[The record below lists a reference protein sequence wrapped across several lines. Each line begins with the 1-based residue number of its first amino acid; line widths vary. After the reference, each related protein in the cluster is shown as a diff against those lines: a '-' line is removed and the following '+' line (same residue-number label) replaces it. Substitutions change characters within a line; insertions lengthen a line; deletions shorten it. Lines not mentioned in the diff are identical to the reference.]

1 MLLHPK
7 HKPELIGLT
16 FIVAEENLASF
27 REDRAEVLIIEGQK
41 QKLLSED
48 NAKPQEILHNLKK
61 KTPCV
66 IKAIRSHLSTHT
78 GHLHRWICSISCG
91 KWSEPDH
98 PPPYR
103 SGWRRVITV
112 WYTEACTHLYSTCFL
127 SDVTIVVETWKD
139 IIFLDDTCLQWSVSS
154 ERAALGTWGCLW
166 YTRLGVGSTLEDKVA
181 DMFDFFTNTG
191 AYMYA
196 CCTVYSSP
204 AAKLFY
210 YFSGKRSIQELILQS
225 QCLLHSVISIG
236 ELGLTFSLTL

>member
-78 GHLHRWICSISCG
+78 GHLHR
-91 KWSEPDH
+91 
-98 PPPYR
+98 
-103 SGWRRVITV
+103 
-112 WYTEACTHLYSTCFL
+112 
-127 SDVTIVVETWKD
+127 
-139 IIFLDDTCLQWSVSS
+139 
-154 ERAALGTWGCLW
+154 
-166 YTRLGVGSTLEDKVA
+166 
-181 DMFDFFTNTG
+181 
-191 AYMYA
+191 
-196 CCTVYSSP
+196 
-204 AAKLFY
+204 
-210 YFSGKRSIQELILQS
+210 
-225 QCLLHSVISIG
+225 
-236 ELGLTFSLTL
+236 